1 MLGKGGACRIPA
13 DCTLFEKILLVKLK
27 NLDTSVCFNLKVH
40 RFWSLSKHT
49 GHIFSSPV
57 KLKENFSQKLSSKFD
72 HVCLHYA
79 F

>member
-40 RFWSLSKHT
+40 RFWNLSKLT

-57 KLKENFSQKLSSKFD
+57 KLREFQSKIKFKI
-72 HVCLHYA
+72 
-79 F
+79 